1 MARGICWHEAGENSR
16 TLPSAPFHPRH
27 RSSFPP
33 DLISSVPPT
42 QRGRGKSASRKSCQ
56 AGIKTPTPK
65 IQRIFCFQ
73 TRERKAHLLS
83 WMEREKPGGDARS
96 RVLQARPKARP
107 ALRLSPPGPGTG
119 SSGSFSSTIQ
129 PKLPQKV
136 DFIYLTPPLIPHLS
150 TLGSSDSGPGCE
162 CLLIKL
168 GFVGH
173 SGL

>member
-27 RSSFPP
+27 R
-33 DLISSVPPT
+33 ISSPPCL
-42 QRGRGKSASRKSCQ
+42 RPNAAEGKVLPEKAARRELKPQLQKSK
-56 AGIKTPTPK
+56 GF
-65 IQRIFCFQ
+65 FCFQ